1 MLRSGSKRR
10 RETTIPDEVLLAF
23 RLQTEGRAAQAE
35 RLYLGVLDIDPCE
48 PNALHQLGLLYRDRG
63 EHETALTYMEA
74 AVRADRRST
83 EALSNCGLIL
93 QDLKRHK
100 EAIETF
106 NRAVVIDRNNAAAI
120 YNRGNSLLAL
130 ERFDEALASY
140 QRVLALDPGHVD
152 ALYNRGNAL
161 RELRRHDEALASYR
175 RALAIRPDYAD
186 VHVNEAL
193 MRLRLGDFR
202 DGFAKYEWRW
212 KKKEVAALQRHF
224 PQPLWLG
231 DAPLAGRAL
240 LLHAEQGFGDT
251 IQFARYVQLVAW
263 QGADVIL
270 EVQPTL
276 KALMRQL
283 AGVSVVT
290 GRGEGLPRFDFHCP
304 LLSLPFAF
312 ETELATIPGIV
323 PYLVPPPDRVA
334 KWQDRLQRRKP
345 LRVGIAWAGS
355 ASYQSDE
362 NRSIALGQ
370 LAPLWSHQ
378 DIEFVSIQREPRPA
392 DKAVLEGNPHL
403 LHVGP
408 DLEDFADTAAVVSL
422 LDIVVSIDTS
432 IAHLAGALG
441 KPVLIMLPYS
451 PDFRWMLDRDDSPW
465 YPTARLFRQPRRGDW
480 DSVIERVRQEIVLPS
495 QLPQG

>member
-1 MLRSGSKRR
+1 MLKSAAQRR
-10 RETTIPDEVLLAF
+10 RGTPIPDDVLAAF
-23 RLQTEGRAAQAE
+23 RLQTQGRATQAE
-35 RLYLGVLDIDPCE
+35 RLYLGVLDGDPCE
-48 PNALHQLGLLYRDRG
+48 PNALHQLGLLYRERG
-63 EHETALTYMEA
+63 EHEKALAYMEA

-93 QDLKRHK
+93 QDLKRHR
-100 EAIETF
+100 EAIDTF
-106 NRAVVIDRNNAAAI
+106 NRAVVIDRSNVAAI

-140 QRVLALDPGHVD
+140 ARVLAIEPGHVD

-175 RALAIRPDYAD
+175 AALAIRPDYAD

-193 MRLRLGDFR
+193 TRLRLGDFA

-212 KKKEVAALQRHF
+212 KKQEVAALQRHF

-231 DAPLAGRAL
+231 DAAHSGRTL

-251 IQFARYVQLVAW
+251 IQFVRYAQLAAR

-270 EVQPTL
+270 EVQPAL
-276 KALMRQL
+276 KELMRQI
-283 AGVSVVT
+283 AGPSVVI
-290 GRGEGLPRFDFHCP
+290 GRGEELPRFNCHCP
-304 LLSLPFAF
+304 LLSLPLAF
-312 ETELATIPGIV
+312 KTCLATIPGNV
-323 PYLVPPPDRVA
+323 PYLAPPPDRVA
-334 KWQDRLQRRKP
+334 KWQGRLQRRKP
-345 LRVGIAWAGS
+345 LRVGLAWAGS
-355 ASYQSDE
+355 ASYPGDE
-362 NRSIALGQ
+362 NRSIALDR
-370 LAPLWSHQ
+370 LAPLWSDQ
-378 DIEFVSIQREPRPA
+378 DVELVSIQREPRPA
-392 DKAVLEGNPHL
+392 DQAVLEGNPHL
-403 LHVGP
+403 THVGP

-422 LDIVVSIDTS
+422 LDVVVSIDTS
-432 IAHLAGALG
+432 VAHLAGALG

-480 DSVIERVRQEIVLPS
+480 GSVIERVRQELAPS
-495 QLPQG
+495 RRLPQG